1 MARKPKAQVE
11 AKAAPAAA
19 NNRPPKRKAALAPK
33 KPEIIIDEIDKP
45 RETVKRSKKVTGKKS
60 HPTYE
65 RMIMRAVRT
74 LNKGEATSV
83 IAITNYIFS
92 NYPVPE
98 DKFKRYIKVGLS
110 KGLKNKNLVKVRG
123 SYRLSAKARDIRKKK
138 KSAAKEEDAEKPK
151 RERSASPK
159 KKAPKAKESPKKKE
173 DAGKRKK
180 KTDEKEKPKRARKSK
195 EESNENNNN
204 KKAAPAPKK
213 KREAKKGAAA
223 EEEEKAAPAAKVK
236 GSKFDHFWQFKQ
248 DNGVWGN
255 YDVNGSDTIEDV
267 YQKYLANRG
276 DNDVRA
282 VKSGQWEYQ
291 VDFMAMKQ
299 TNIQHPNHT
308 VRDIRRVPVA
318 N

>member
-1 MARKPKAQVE
+1 MARKPKAE
-11 AKAAPAAA
+11 APKAAPAAAA
-19 NNRPPKRKAALAPK
+19 NNRPPKRKAALAAK
-33 KPEIIIDEIDKP
+33 KPEIIIDDIDKP
-45 RETVKRSKKVTGKKS
+45 RETAKRSRKVTGKKS

-65 RMIMRAVRT
+65 RMIMKAIRT
-74 LNKGEATSV
+74 LNKGEATSA
-83 IAITNYIFS
+83 IAISNYIFA

-98 DKFKRYIKVGLS
+98 EKYKRFIKVGIS
-110 KGLKNKNLVKVRG
+110 KGLKNKNIVKVRG

-138 KSAAKEEDAEKPK
+138 KTAEKEEGAEKPK

-159 KKAPKAKESPKKKE
+159 KKASPKRAASPKKA

-180 KTDEKEKPKRARKSK
+180 EEEAEKPKSRARKAK
-195 EESNENNNN
+195 EANNDNN
-204 KKAAPAPKK
+204 KEAAKPAPKK
-213 KREAKKGAAA
+213 KRESKKAA
-223 EEEEKAAPAAKVK
+223 EEAEQPQGAKVK
-236 GSKFDHFWQFKQ
+236 GSKYDHFWQFKQ

-255 YDVNGSDTIEDV
+255 YDVNASDVIEDV

>member
-1 MARKPKAQVE
+1 MKA
-11 AKAAPAAA
+11 
-19 NNRPPKRKAALAPK
+19 
-33 KPEIIIDEIDKP
+33 I
-45 RETVKRSKKVTGKKS
+45 
-60 HPTYE
+60 
-65 RMIMRAVRT
+65 RT
-74 LNKGEATSV
+74 LNKGEATSI
-83 IAITNYIFS
+83 IAISNYIFS

-110 KGLKNKNLVKVRG
+110 KGLQNKNLVKVRG
-123 SYRLSAKARDIRKKK
+123 SFRLSAKARDIRKKK
-138 KSAAKEEDAEKPK
+138 KTADKEDDAVEKPK
-151 RERSASPK
+151 RQRSASPK
-159 KKAPKAKESPKKKE
+159 KKQSPKKE

-180 KTDEKEKPKRARKSK
+180 KAAAEEKEKPKRARKSK
-195 EESNENNNN
+195 EEANNDNNNN
-204 KKAAPAPKK
+204 KKEAAASPKK
-213 KREAKKGAAA
+213 KRAAGKRASAAA
-223 EEEEKAAPAAKVK
+223 EDEKPAAAQVK
-236 GSKFDHFWQFKQ
+236 GAKFDHFWQFKQ

-255 YDVNGSDTIEDV
+255 YDTVASDTIEDV

>member
-1 MARKPKAQVE
+1 MARKPKAQAE
-11 AKAAPAAA
+11 AKAAPAA
-19 NNRPPKRKAALAPK
+19 NNRPKRKAALAPK
-33 KPEIIIDEIDKP
+33 KPEIVFDEIDKP
-45 RETVKRSKKVTGKKS
+45 RPAVKRSRKVTGKKS

-65 RMIMRAVRT
+65 RMIMRAIRT
-74 LNKGEATSV
+74 LNKGEATSI
-83 IAITNYIFS
+83 IAISNYIFS

-98 DKFKRYIKVGLS
+98 DKYKRYIKVGLS

-123 SYRLSAKARDIRKKK
+123 SYRLSAKARDIRKRKN
-138 KSAAKEEDAEKPK
+138 KSEKKEEGAEKPK

-159 KKAPKAKESPKKKE
+159 KKAAKKD
-173 DAGKRKK
+173 DASKRKK
-180 KTDEKEKPKRARKSK
+180 KKKTEKEEAKPKRARKSK
-195 EESNENNNN
+195 EENNDNNN
-204 KKAAPAPKK
+204 KKEAPASPKK
-213 KREAKKGAAA
+213 KRESKKGAA
-223 EEEEKAAPAAKVK
+223 EEEKPAAAKVK
-236 GSKFDHFWQFKQ
+236 GTKYDHFWQFKQ
-248 DNGVWGN
+248 DNGIWGN
-255 YDVNGSDTIEDV
+255 YEVNASDTIEDV

>member
-1 MARKPKAQVE
+1 MARKPKVE
-11 AKAAPAAA
+11 APKAAPAAA

-33 KPEIIIDEIDKP
+33 KPEIVMDEIDKP
-45 RETVKRSKKVTGKKS
+45 RQAAKRSRKVTTKKS

-65 RMIMRAVRT
+65 RMIMRAIRT
-74 LNKGEATSV
+74 LNKGEATSAF
-83 IAITNYIFS
+83 AISKYIYS

-98 DKFKRYIKVGLS
+98 DKFKRFIKVGLS
-110 KGLKNKNLVKVRG
+110 KGLKNKNIVKVRG

-138 KSAAKEEDAEKPK
+138 KTATKEEGAEKPK

-159 KKAPKAKESPKKKE
+159 RKAQKKESPKKE

-180 KTDEKEKPKRARKSK
+180 KEAADKPKRARKSK
-195 EESNENNNN
+195 EENNNN
-204 KKAAPAPKK
+204 NNQEAKEVAAPKK
-213 KREAKKGAAA
+213 KRESKKAAA
-223 EEEEKAAPAAKVK
+223 EDEKAAAKVK
-236 GSKFDHFWQFKQ
+236 GSKFDHFWQFKA

-255 YDVNGSDTIEDV
+255 YDVVASDTIEEV

-308 VRDIRRVPVA
+308 VRDIRRVPNA